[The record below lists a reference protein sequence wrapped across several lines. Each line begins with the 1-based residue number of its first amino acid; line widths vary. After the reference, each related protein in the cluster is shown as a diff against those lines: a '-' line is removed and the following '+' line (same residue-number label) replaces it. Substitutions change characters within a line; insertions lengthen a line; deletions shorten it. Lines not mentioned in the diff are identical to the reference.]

1 MIKNYYVKRLLLL
14 PPTLLGVAVLVFFL
28 LRVIP
33 GDVVELRLRG
43 QGGTASDAMIA
54 AERIRLGLDQPL
66 VWQFIDWMRGLLTLD
81 LGRSMWTDRPVIEE
95 IATRIGPT
103 VEIALLATI
112 LAVVIAVP
120 LGAISAA
127 MHRSPVDYLF
137 RMITVSGLAIPS
149 FWFGMLVIMVLLT
162 VFGWLPPINY
172 ASFFDDPLTNLS
184 QMIWPAFAVGA
195 RYAALLARMIRSSLL
210 DVLGE
215 DYIRTARAKGMMPNE
230 VLVKHAIP
238 NALLP
243 TVTVVGLEF
252 AFLIGGLA
260 VTEQVFNINGVGRLL
275 VQAVG
280 NNDFILIQGIVM
292 VMAVAFVVTN
302 LLVDL
307 LYSVLDPRVR
317 YS

>member
-1 MIKNYYVKRLLLL
+1 MFSNYYVKRLLLL

-43 QGGTASDAMIA
+43 DGGAASDAMIA

-66 VWQFIDWMRGLLTLD
+66 VWQFVEWMRGLLTLD

-103 VEIALLATI
+103 VEIALLATV
-112 LAVVIAVP
+112 LAIAIAVP
-120 LGAISAA
+120 LGAVSAA
-127 MHRSPVDYLF
+127 SHRSPIDYLF
-137 RMITVSGLAIPS
+137 RILTVSGLAIPS
-149 FWFGMLVIMVLLT
+149 FWFGMLVIMVLLN
-162 VFGWLPPINY
+162 VFGWLPPLNY
-172 ASFFDDPLTNLS
+172 ASFFEDPLTNLS

-215 DYIRTARAKGMMPNE
+215 DYVRTARAKGMMPNE
-230 VLVKHAIP
+230 VLLKHAIP

-292 VMAVAFVVTN
+292 VMAAAFVVTN